1 MRAGSA
7 WLMAATAVLF
17 VQLQHTTGMP
27 CLSVRNISAVTLSV
41 AALSCQSGSNCI
53 ISSTEEV
60 SGTIN
65 LASLFVQSGGR
76 LQCPSTGRCD
86 MNIISSGTIIVEGA
100 VEAASLV
107 INATS
112 LSVLGS
118 GSIDADGLGFEASQG
133 PGTGTNATQRSC
145 KLNMG
150 GSGATCYYEAGIYS
164 LTCVQV
170 AVMVASEGT
179 PAPEVPAVAV
189 MRPPHH
195 LQPVEK
201 HMVTPY
207 GPLHPDRAA
216 LMPCTMTQRRPACS
230 ARVVL
235 VAVQW

>member
-1 MRAGSA
+1 M
-7 WLMAATAVLF
+7 
-17 VQLQHTTGMP
+17 
-27 CLSVRNISAVTLSV
+27 TLPF

-76 LQCPSTGRCD
+76 LQCPTTTGGRCD
-86 MNIISSGTIIVEGA
+86 LNIISSGTIIVEGT

-107 INATS
+107 LNATS
-112 LSVLGS
+112 LSVMGS

-150 GSGATCYYEAGIYS
+150 GSGASYFYEAGVHF

-170 AVMVASEGT
+170 AATVAPEGT
-179 PAPEVPAVAV
+179 PALEVPAVAATH
-189 MRPPHH
+189 PPHH
-195 LQPVEK
+195 LPLVEK
-201 HMVTPY
+201 HTVTQY
-207 GPLHPDRAA
+207 GPLYLDRAA
-216 LMPCTMTQRRPACS
+216 LMPCTTTQRSPACS
-230 ARVVL
+230 ARVAQ
-235 VAVQW
+235 VAVRW